1 MVFVLPCA
9 ISTKRYVRRVKILHI
24 VFYLLRFLNCVISF
38 QHGDRFSRKLV
49 GLQEYTTLVELDP
62 GDRLYGNESTGTI
75 ERGLFFIECGIMVR

>member
-1 MVFVLPCA
+1 M
-9 ISTKRYVRRVKILHI
+9 
-24 VFYLLRFLNCVISF
+24 ISF
-38 QHGDRFSRKLV
+38 QHGDRFSIGLV